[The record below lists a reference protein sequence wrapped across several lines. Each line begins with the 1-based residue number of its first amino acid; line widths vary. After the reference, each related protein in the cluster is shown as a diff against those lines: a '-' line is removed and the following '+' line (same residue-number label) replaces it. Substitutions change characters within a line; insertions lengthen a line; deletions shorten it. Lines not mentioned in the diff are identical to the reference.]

1 MIQFEDL
8 FIKKST
14 SLGGGSKELVIHAK
28 TDTDT
33 FEFIMFQPTEGAEW
47 LLDELAY
54 IYYKNDENNAL
65 QIFIQPN
72 QFKEYQSY
80 LAEHPVVRNIA
91 I

>member
-1 MIQFEDL
+1 MIHFEEI

-14 SLGGGSKELVIHAK
+14 SLGGGSKELVVHAK

-33 FEFIMFQPTEGAEW
+33 FEFIMFQPAEGAEW

-54 IYYKNDENNAL
+54 IYYKNDESNAL

-72 QFKEYQSY
+72 QFKEYQAY
-80 LAEHPVVRNIA
+80 LVNHPIVHSS
-91 I
+91 